1 MLEGVT
7 NTNKPND
14 TNLEPTALLLERLST
29 FGRFEKFVV
38 VSTRDA

>member
-14 TNLEPTALLLERLST
+14 TNLEPTALLLEHLST